1 MWDAVA
7 LSIPRAMRRPE
18 CRIKQIQFPHL
29 FYLLIFPKGTGK
41 TTRIKMNRIFNV
53 CMFVICS
60 LLLLSSCDKEL
71 VKGPGEWEQE
81 RRNNFY
87 DYKVKNREGF
97 DMLSITPCTYN
108 EDTAF
113 LTGIKN
119 EKMWI
124 GMFNLHT
131 KEQLKE
137 WNGTKTVER
146 TIKIDKGYGETELF
160 NITAFDFRP
169 NIYKTNWGFTAA
181 LSYLHRENTFLTSS
195 DIVSKDIALLNGNK
209 LIIYHTNGS
218 CRLITNWFQNSIII
232 SQPRNYIVLSPE
244 GKEVATLR
252 EIPDDKI
259 WYINLVPI
267 SYTEDIGLI
276 QGGINPSNEEIGQY
290 TRIRKR
296 DRTVT
301 KDIWSTDIPSLK
313 DIKSNARI
321 NTTILEQSNPIW
333 KYQID
338 ITNYDGSKDQV
349 IFTVDVESGKVTEI

>member
-1 MWDAVA
+1 
-7 LSIPRAMRRPE
+7 
-18 CRIKQIQFPHL
+18 
-29 FYLLIFPKGTGK
+29 
-41 TTRIKMNRIFNV
+41 MNRVFKV

-60 LLLLSSCDKEL
+60 LLLLSSCDKDPLMGSE
-71 VKGPGEWEQE
+71 EWEQE

-97 DMLSITPCTYN
+97 DMLSITPCAYN

-160 NITAFDFRP
+160 NITAFDFRS

-195 DIVSKDIALLNGNK
+195 DIVSKDIFLLNGNE
-209 LIIYHTNGS
+209 IIVYPLNYPAIANP
-218 CRLITNWFQNSIII
+218 CWFQESVVANA
-232 SQPRNYIVLSPE
+232 IVLSPKGKKIAELE
-244 GKEVATLR
+244 GSYSTKNA
-252 EIPDDKI
+252 
-259 WYINLVPI
+259 VPI
-267 SYTEDIGLI
+267 SYTE
-276 QGGINPSNEEIGQY
+276 GILCVGTNDDGSGD
-290 TRIRKR
+290 RSVIRHNYQ
-296 DRTVT
+296 TG
-301 KDIWSTDIPSLK
+301 KDVWKTSIPSLK
-313 DIKSNARI
+313 DIEMNARI

-333 KYQID
+333 KFQID
-338 ITNYDGSKDQV
+338 ITNYDGSKKQV
-349 IFTVDVESGKVTEI
+349 IFTVDVETGKVTEI